1 MTKNIAP
8 SISIRTNE
16 KRRSTFLLVYAIG
29 LGILSIFNT
38 PYISLFSLFVITSSV
53 LFDKQLSLSLYIC
66 TAIVGADFSS
76 TETFICALV
85 ILALGLSIFD
95 FRNKKTRGML
105 LAVSLFSLSMFV
117 GFVLGANSQIIT
129 IIVFSFKLFMM
140 VTIAQ
145 STMVSS
151 EKVLEHAILYGG
163 LVVAG
168 VTAYHFYVGDVS
180 VLSEGQG
187 RLMYKENVKELSTAI
202 VVPVYMAIN
211 KLFNYKNLR
220 NRWELLSYVLV
231 FSLCFPLLLMTY
243 SRGVFI
249 GLLVAVVFLQLSYSK
264 QLSVQKIFIYTLI
277 FLAIVKIISSMHLDE
292 SLIFENVEGGNGR
305 TDIWMNYLALM
316 EEQGAQTLI
325 WGLGSNS
332 YTEMLDFYDHS
343 VILSYYF
350 HFGIFGFCFI
360 AYIVFIT
367 ITRLLKGKNAYHLFL
382 LVMTIIM
389 FFTHGS
395 YDNNLFYILTGLCL
409 GMANKFTLI
418 YGK

>member
-76 TETFICALV
+76 TETFISALV

-264 QLSVQKIFIYTLI
+264 QLSLQKIFIYTLI
-277 FLAIVKIISSMHLDE
+277 FWVIVKIISSMHLDE

-332 YTEMLDFYDHS
+332 YTKMLDFYDHS